1 MATATADLRNVNKGV
16 SSAAMILGPKGAGDI
31 VNASYN
37 VYPGVKIKLENPE
50 FTVVVI
56 HSFVIELTA
65 TEEGFMATSRISN
78 AFELGSTLY
87 QATKNYLEFLADEFL
102 WLQRNLEHL
111 SHALQD
117 GLRLLQ
123 YYLRIE

>member
-16 SSAAMILGPKGAGDI
+16 SSAATILGPKGTGDI
-31 VNASYN
+31 LNASYN
-37 VYPGVKIKLENPE
+37 VYPGVKIRLDKPE
-50 FTVVVI
+50 ITVVVI
-56 HSFVIELTA
+56 RSFVIELTA
-65 TEEGFMATSRISN
+65 TEEGFMAASRISN
-78 AFELGSTLY
+78 SFELGSTLY
-87 QATKNYLEFLADEFL
+87 QAAKNYLEFLADEVL

-111 SHALQD
+111 SPALQD